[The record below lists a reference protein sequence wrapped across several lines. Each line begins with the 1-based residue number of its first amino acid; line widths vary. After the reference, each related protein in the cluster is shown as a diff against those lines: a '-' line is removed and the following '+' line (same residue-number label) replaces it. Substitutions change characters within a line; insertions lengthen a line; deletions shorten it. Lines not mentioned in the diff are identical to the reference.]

1 MDLYVQTILVLL
13 AFGALTLLAAWLVSR
28 FDRR

>member
-1 MDLYVQTILVLL
+1 MNPFIQSTLI
-13 AFGALTLLAAWLVSR
+13 AFSFVPLTLLAAWLVSR